1 MLSWSSCYS
10 FPSLLLKLSIGEAVV
25 QQLVGKW
32 LYKQGNSSFWESTII
47 IPFPSPFPLS
57 QKRWYQS
64 GFHDFLRKK
73 RQTHCVRSLKGVY
86 SKLITNS
93 LKQSRKLYSV
103 FQETRRRGMTSYF
116 SLCIG
121 VFVTNVDWHPICVIG
136 FSSVTITSFRSRT
149 VFILSV
155 LYLAVQFST
164 YAETPVNVTV
174 SMSVL
179 SVATNIVR
187 ILRNIC
193 SGSKQNKQ
201 VVMSKGII
209 RCVGVLVRFH
219 VRSLASAKTSTSGVQ
234 EKWLG
239 PNGMNSSFR
248 LPCNSC
254 SMWRQGVLLRFGM
267 RCGLSS
273 SQTVLRYASHGIP
286 SSFLMKH
293 YSHNAKLTSYA
304 IAVLY
309 NLVNYQESPP
319 REFANLEYVVKSR
332 DVMHLVFSRGLP
344 DNEGFC
350 SWKILL

>member
-164 YAETPVNVTV
+164 YAETPVNVNECPLGCNEYCPHSSKHLFRKQTEQASGDV
-174 SMSVL
+174 QGHYPLCRCFGPL
-179 SVATNIVR
+179 SR
-187 ILRNIC
+187 
-193 SGSKQNKQ
+193 
-201 VVMSKGII
+201 
-209 RCVGVLVRFH
+209 
-219 VRSLASAKTSTSGVQ
+219 
-234 EKWLG
+234 
-239 PNGMNSSFR
+239 
-248 LPCNSC
+248 
-254 SMWRQGVLLRFGM
+254 
-267 RCGLSS
+267 
-273 SQTVLRYASHGIP
+273 
-286 SSFLMKH
+286 
-293 YSHNAKLTSYA
+293 
-304 IAVLY
+304 
-309 NLVNYQESPP
+309 
-319 REFANLEYVVKSR
+319 
-332 DVMHLVFSRGLP
+332 
-344 DNEGFC
+344 
-350 SWKILL
+350 

>member
-1 MLSWSSCYS
+1 
-10 FPSLLLKLSIGEAVV
+10 
-25 QQLVGKW
+25 
-32 LYKQGNSSFWESTII
+32 
-47 IPFPSPFPLS
+47 
-57 QKRWYQS
+57 
-64 GFHDFLRKK
+64 
-73 RQTHCVRSLKGVY
+73 
-86 SKLITNS
+86 
-93 LKQSRKLYSV
+93 
-103 FQETRRRGMTSYF
+103 MTSYF

-201 VVMSKGII
+201 VVVSKGII

-219 VRSLASAKTSTSGVQ
+219 VRSLASAKTSTSGAQ

-293 YSHNAKLTSYA
+293 YSHNTKLTSYA
-304 IAVLY
+304 IAALY
-309 NLVNYQESPP
+309 NLVNYQESTP
-319 REFANLEYVVKSR
+319 REFAHLEYVVKSR

-344 DNEGFC
+344 DNECFALGRYSSRNVFAGVSLDYSSHGTHSSLSFIHNASVYRYAQLLVDELLFTCIAC
-350 SWKILL
+350 SAPPPLLLASKSRRKPISPVGRSSLSGSPVVDSPQRPFVLLLWCVHFQIAVTSSFRR